1 MDAPPRRVSML
12 LRRFERGDVEPVVA
26 LWRACGLVVPWND
39 PCLDIER
46 KLGEQPELFRVGIEE
61 GELMASVMVGYDG
74 HRGWMN
80 YLAVS
85 PERQGNGYGRDLVR
99 EAERLLT
106 ERGCPKL
113 NLQVR
118 ASNRSVIDFYQAIG
132 YSTDDVVSLGRR
144 LIAD

>member
-1 MDAPPRRVSML
+1 MSMV
-12 LRRFERGDVEPVVA
+12 LRAFERDDADAVVA

-39 PCLDIER
+39 PRRDIER
-46 KLGEQPELFRVGIEE
+46 KLGEQPELFRVGIDS

-85 PERQGNGYGRDLVR
+85 PDRQGNGYGRDLVR

-132 YSTDDVVSLGRR
+132 YSSDDVVSLGRR